1 MTTDETRFS
10 TAQKLIKAAEHLD
23 WLKNTAPTSDAMRA
37 EIAES
42 VEFLHNLAHKQ
53 AGDRVGEIYKEG
65 ETTPEEASMF
75 KQLLHAA
82 GLGGANA
89 ITEDVCLS
97 TTTSH

>member
-23 WLKNTAPTSDAMRA
+23 WLKNTAPTSDTLRA

-42 VEFLHNLAHKQ
+42 VEFLHDLAHKQ
-53 AGDRVGEIYKEG
+53 AGDRASEIYKEG
-65 ETTPEEASMF
+65 DPTPEEVTMF

-82 GLGGANA
+82 GLGGASS
-89 ITEDVCLS
+89 ITEDVCLGS
-97 TTTSH
+97 TTSH